1 MQWQNYSV
9 IVLETRS
16 WNQSFVQ
23 APFPLDTLGESLPL
37 PLPSSSGCWHSLTG
51 SHIPPVSAP
60 VSVFPSVCMWMCFF
74 LIQMFIIGF
83 KAYLGNPGWSY
94 LKLLNII
101 TCANTFF
108 SKYSYSHMFWE
119 SGLGHFCW
127 GTTVQPL
134 QHSRS
139 PPLSVFV
146 TFLSWPCPLFSSS
159 LFLLIQQCE
168 YPQSSVLV
176 QRGRSAFRVEVASL
190 GAQHRSRPHCAGSLV
205 RAANEDVRAMAK
217 CF

>member
-37 PLPSSSGCWHSLTG
+37 PLPSPSGCWHSLTG

-60 VSVFPSVCMWMCFF
+60 VTVFPSVCMCMCFF

-146 TFLSWPCPLFSSS
+146 TFLSWPCPLFPPPFFSW
-159 LFLLIQQCE
+159 FN
-168 YPQSSVLV
+168 SV
-176 QRGRSAFRVEVASL
+176 ST
-190 GAQHRSRPHCAGSLV
+190 HRAVCLCREEDLHSELKLHHCGHSTGVDLTVLEA
-205 RAANEDVRAMAK
+205 
-217 CF
+217 